1 MADDSESRPVRT
13 GAVFFGEQSYAE
25 LLEGIGPARAA
36 HSKDE
41 PQDIRDYLGGRAAKW
56 LIERVDRA
64 KREQRFE
71 NALSAITQHLS
82 KQMRESGMDLTGPI
96 AGFACLA
103 TSTGRSGGRKSF
115 EKLAAL
121 GTGKTWKALAEFPE
135 RLRRIAKEVE
145 QVNKSLFFAPALYVN
160 AKTTQAEI
168 VRKRF
173 EQLPGIMSFYATG
186 MEVHIARTPKLW
198 AKTFPPSQG
207 RHSPWLLLLS
217 YAVKLATGK
226 WHDAE
231 VAELLNATAVALDE
245 TREFDALTIAQAR
258 SRFKKKKT

>member
-1 MADDSESRPVRT
+1 MADDRESRPVRT

-25 LLEGIGPARAA
+25 LLEGMGPARAA

-41 PQDIRDYLGGRAAKW
+41 PQDAREYLGGEAAKW
-56 LIERVDRA
+56 LKERVDHA
-64 KREQRFE
+64 KKNERFE
-71 NALSAITQHLS
+71 RALAAITIS
-82 KQMRESGMDLTGPI
+82 LTSQVQEHVM
-96 AGFACLA
+96 ALDDTLAAFACLGV
-103 TSTGRSGGRKSF
+103 SRKRGGGRKSF

-145 QVNKSLFFAPALYVN
+145 QINKSPFFAPALYVN

-173 EQLPGIMSFYATG
+173 EQLPGIISFYATG
-186 MEVHIARTPKLW
+186 LEVHIDRTPNLW

-207 RHSPWLLLLS
+207 GHSQWLLLLS

-258 SRFKKKKT
+258 SRFKKRKT